1 MADVDFVHQPHPHTE
16 RRKLK
21 APPRI
26 ADEHVG
32 LNGRLA
38 ATITRNVGTMWAV
51 YIALFIQITWMV
63 LATLGLWQF
72 ARDPYP
78 FAFLL
83 FLSNIV
89 QLLLMFVIMVGQQVL
104 GAASDKRAV
113 VTYQDAE
120 AILHECLEMQK
131 HLTAQDRALAG
142 LIKRMEQLDARLEK
156 SAG

>member
-51 YIALFIQITWMV
+51 YIAVFIQITWMV
-63 LATLGLWQF
+63 LATLGFWRF

-83 FLSNIV
+83 FLSNRGHPPRV
-89 QLLLMFVIMVGQQVL
+89 P
-104 GAASDKRAV
+104 R
-113 VTYQDAE
+113 DAE
-120 AILHECLEMQK
+120 APHRPGQG
-131 HLTAQDRALAG
+131 AG
-142 LIKRMEQLDARLEK
+142 GPHQTDGA
-156 SAG
+156 AGRPAGEVGGIMA